1 MNGIYLVC
9 YEPSY
14 ADVLVKEIGR
24 CPNSVVVFCDY
35 EKAKE
40 FGQKFVDNNQMVF
53 ICKGKQKN
61 GMILHGEVLWENGCE
76 Y

>member
-1 MNGIYLVC
+1 MDIYLVC
-9 YEPSY
+9 YEPNY
-14 ADVLVKEIGR
+14 ADVLEREIGK
-24 CPNSVVVFCDY
+24 CPNSVAVFYDY

-53 ICKGKQKN
+53 ISKGKQEN
-61 GMILHGEVLWENGCE
+61 GMIVNGEILWEYGEE